1 MLKRIKSFLQ
11 SDKNGYDFNE
21 ILQKVKKIAV
31 NEGKIVICPE
41 NTGANWLGIK
51 NATFAMYPDITF
63 CIPQHY
69 SKQVLND
76 GELSE
81 FLRVF
86 IDNGG
91 TSVILSGFPKYFEK
105 LIFLGDELNVKVSLI
120 YHGGLSELTGNK
132 KRQLEFGEINQHFK
146 SEKLFKLAIVKSG
159 IESAF
164 TAYNKKSFSVYPLS
178 TILHGEIKNKKSIE
192 AVNIGVFGNSSF
204 NKNRHTQVNAALLI
218 PNAIVHVI
226 GENEFEYLDQGDRIQ
241 VHEQM
246 NQIEFQQLLGKMDIN
261 LYCSYSESWGQVFVE
276 SLLCN
281 IPCIVSMNSSL
292 IDVYFTDFPELFVS
306 QNDNP
311 VFIANV
317 IESILLKPTFN
328 YSNIV
333 QSIQDTINLNNHLFI
348 KAC

>member
-105 LIFLGDELNVKVSLI
+105 LIFLGNELNVKVSLI

-132 KRQLEFGEINQHFK
+132 KRQLEFGEINQYFK
-146 SEKLFKLAIVKSG
+146 NEKLFKLAIVKSG

-164 TAYNKKSFSVYPLS
+164 TGYNDKAYSVYPLS
-178 TILHGEIKNKKSIE
+178 EILDSNFRNEKKS
-192 AVNIGVFGNSSF
+192 
-204 NKNRHTQVNAALLI
+204 
-218 PNAIVHVI
+218 
-226 GENEFEYLDQGDRIQ
+226 
-241 VHEQM
+241 
-246 NQIEFQQLLGKMDIN
+246 
-261 LYCSYSESWGQVFVE
+261 
-276 SLLCN
+276 
-281 IPCIVSMNSSL
+281 
-292 IDVYFTDFPELFVS
+292 
-306 QNDNP
+306 
-311 VFIANV
+311 
-317 IESILLKPTFN
+317 
-328 YSNIV
+328 
-333 QSIQDTINLNNHLFI
+333 
-348 KAC
+348 